1 VLQSCENNLL
11 ACLLNLACEKDFV
24 QDRVDL
30 YNAHI
35 NTIQINAARPHAG
48 PVSGHTHLVEIE
60 DQIQLAHVSEELVQD
75 FNEEM
80 DRFQVCELIVI
91 CVDADAEE

>member
-1 VLQSCENNLL
+1 MLQSCKNNLL

-30 YNAHI
+30 YNARI
-35 NTIQINAARPHAG
+35 STIQINAARPDTG
-48 PVSGHTHLVEIE
+48 RVCGHTHLVEIE
-60 DQIQLAHVSEELVQD
+60 DQIQLAYVAEELVQHFD
-75 FNEEM
+75 EEM
-80 DRFQVCELIVI
+80 DRFEVCELIVI